1 MAPAYAEKDVT
12 ASRTEVGLR
21 GDTSFVTQDA
31 IVTLRGRAAWAHNF
45 NTDRSVSAF
54 FQTLPASGFS
64 VFGASPAQNSAL
76 VSAGAE
82 AKWLNGIS
90 VAATFEG
97 ELSSVTASYAGKGTV
112 RYQW

>member
-1 MAPAYAEKDVT
+1 MLPPLQ
-12 ASRTEVGLR
+12 SP
-21 GDTSFVTQDA
+21 DTV
-31 IVTLRGRAAWAHNF
+31 
-45 NTDRSVSAF
+45 
-54 FQTLPASGFS
+54 LPLQGFT
-64 VFGASPAQNSAL
+64 VFGASAAQNSAL

-97 ELSSVTASYAGKGTV
+97 EFSNVTTSYAGKGTV